1 MPRLLDLEKRIRKC
15 EGEKMKGVVFT
26 EFLEMVEEK
35 FSYDMADKIID
46 ASDLPSGGAYTAVG
60 TYDHAE
66 IVQLV
71 THLSKETGIAVADL
85 LRAFGEHVFKK
96 FSVSYSQFFQG
107 INSSMEFMEKVDG
120 YIHVEVRKL
129 YPDAELPK
137 LEYEK
142 PAPGTLKVTYRS
154 SRPFADLADGM
165 IAGCIA
171 HFNDGVTVRREDPV
185 PGSVAVFTM
194 TKNQDR

>member
-1 MPRLLDLEKRIRKC
+1 
-15 EGEKMKGVVFT
+15 MKGVVFT

-35 FSYDMADKIID
+35 FSYEMAEKIID
-46 ASDLPSGGAYTAVG
+46 ASDLQSGGAYTAVG
-60 TYDHAE
+60 TYDHHE

-71 THLSKETGIAVADL
+71 THLSQETRVAIPDL
-85 LRAFGEHVFKK
+85 LRAFGEHVFSR
-96 FSVSYSQFFQG
+96 FVVAYPQFFDG
-107 INSSMEFMEKVDG
+107 IESSIEFMARVDG

-142 PAPGTLKVTYRS
+142 PDSRTLKVTYRS

-165 IAGCIA
+165 IKGCVA
-171 HFNDGVTVRREDPV
+171 HFNDGVSVRREDV
-185 PGSVAVFTM
+185 TPGSVAVFTM
-194 TKNQDR
+194 TQA

>member
-1 MPRLLDLEKRIRKC
+1 
-15 EGEKMKGVVFT
+15 MKGVVFT

-35 FSYDMADKIID
+35 FSFELTEQIID

-60 TYDHAE
+60 TYDHGE

-71 THLSKETGIAVADL
+71 THLSQKTGIAIPDL
-85 LRAFGEHVFKK
+85 LRAFGQHVFGR
-96 FSVSYSQFFQG
+96 FTISYPHFFAG

-137 LEYEK
+137 LEYDK
-142 PAPGTLKVTYRS
+142 SVPGTLKVTYRS
-154 SRPFADLADGM
+154 NRPFADLADGM
-165 IAGCIA
+165 IAGCIE
-171 HFNDGVTVRREDPV
+171 HFKDGVQVQREDVV

-194 TKNQDR
+194 TQK

>member
-1 MPRLLDLEKRIRKC
+1 V
-15 EGEKMKGVVFT
+15 KGVVFT

-35 FSYDMADKIID
+35 FSYELTEKIIE
-46 ASDLPSGGAYTAVG
+46 ASDLSSGGAYTAVG
-60 TYDHAE
+60 TYDHGE

-71 THLSKETGIAVADL
+71 THLSQETGISIPDL
-85 LRAFGEHVFKK
+85 LRTFGQHVFNR
-96 FSVSYSQFFQG
+96 FVVTYPHFFKG
-107 INSSMEFMEKVDG
+107 IESSIGFMEKVDG

-142 PAPGTLKVTYRS
+142 PDSRTLKVIYRS
-154 SRPFADLADGM
+154 NRPFADLADGM

-171 HFNDGVTVRREDPV
+171 HFNDGVTVRREDVV

-194 TKNQDR
+194 TKT